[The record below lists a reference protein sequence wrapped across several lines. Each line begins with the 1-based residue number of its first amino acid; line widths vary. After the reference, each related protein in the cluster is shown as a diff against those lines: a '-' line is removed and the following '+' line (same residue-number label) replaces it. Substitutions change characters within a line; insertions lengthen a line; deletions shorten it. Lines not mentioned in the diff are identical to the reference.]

1 MKKTAAVSQ
10 PLLNMLSPPVR
21 LVPRCSQRR
30 TSLESLVGF
39 NTDSSAG
46 KLRLMVRNRV
56 GGCAAE
62 IVKIR
67 KHDLWNGFLEP
78 IIRNPLR
85 RESLGS
91 QEESA
96 GELPKRNHD
105 NRKPNGTRRRHPGGL
120 LDDVGRGPAERRF
133 GPGPDRPRRYRRG
146 RHQCEGT
153 RSRRVG

>member
-1 MKKTAAVSQ
+1 MSPARRAIPPRRRKP
-10 PLLNMLSPPVR
+10 PLSANLSSTCSPPVR

-30 TSLESLVGF
+30 SSLESLVGF

-105 NRKPNGTRRRHPGGL
+105 NRKPNGTGRRHPGGL
-120 LDDVGRGPAERRF
+120 LDDVG
-133 GPGPDRPRRYRRG
+133 
-146 RHQCEGT
+146 
-153 RSRRVG
+153 